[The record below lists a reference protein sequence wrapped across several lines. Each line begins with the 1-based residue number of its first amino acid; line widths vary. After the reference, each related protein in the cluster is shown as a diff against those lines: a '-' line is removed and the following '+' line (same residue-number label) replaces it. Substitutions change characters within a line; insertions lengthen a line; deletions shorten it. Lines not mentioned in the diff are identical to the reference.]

1 MQLPVYNLS
10 GEMVRKI
17 EVSDRLFAEPFNE
30 AVVHQVMVALRANAR
45 QGTASAK
52 TRAEVKG
59 STRKL
64 FRQKGTGNARTGPAK
79 SPLRRGG
86 GVIFPPKP
94 RDHRQGLPKKM
105 RQLALRCMIS
115 EKARAE
121 SIKIIENLEIAEAK
135 TKQMAAVLSA
145 VGAGRSTLVVT
156 AGPEEK
162 VVRSARNLP
171 KTKTTPVNIINV
183 LDLLTYGSVVITED
197 AVRAA
202 ERIWAAGDEAKGG
215 DDASL

>member
-10 GEMVRKI
+10 GETVKQI

-64 FRQKGTGNARTGPAK
+64 FRQKGTGNARTGPMK

-86 GVIFPPKP
+86 GVIFAPKP
-94 RDHRQGLPKKM
+94 RDYRQSLPKKM

-121 SIKIIENLEIAEAK
+121 SIKIVENLDIAEAK
-135 TKQMAAVLSA
+135 TKQMAAVLGA
-145 VGAGRSTLVVT
+145 VGAVSSTLVVT
-156 AGPEEK
+156 AGAEEN
-162 VVRSARNLP
+162 VVMSARNLP
-171 KTKTTPVNIINV
+171 NTKTTPVNIINV
-183 LDLLTYGSVVITED
+183 LDLLTYSTVVITEE
-197 AVRAA
+197 AVRTA
-202 ERIWAAGDEAKGG
+202 ERIWAAGDEAKGEN
-215 DDASL
+215 DASL